1 MAGYNIIILKYTFD
15 LITLLA
21 VIASSLVLLVLV
33 VLVVVAIICRRKK
46 RQRAAVEIKHS
57 DENPVYGMYYFATGD
72 HIDESNSEVVDS
84 NDYYG

>member
-1 MAGYNIIILKYTFD
+1 M
-15 LITLLA
+15 ITLLA
-21 VIASSLVLLVLV
+21 VVASSLILLVLGV
-33 VLVVVAIICRRKK
+33 LFIVALVVCRRRK